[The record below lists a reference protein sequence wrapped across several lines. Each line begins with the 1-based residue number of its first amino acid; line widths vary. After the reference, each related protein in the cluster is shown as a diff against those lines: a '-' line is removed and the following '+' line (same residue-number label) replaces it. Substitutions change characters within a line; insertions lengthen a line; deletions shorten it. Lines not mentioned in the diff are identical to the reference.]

1 MNNYLLKALSIRP
14 FFFLFLSEIFSQ
26 IAMNMTNFI
35 LIIVAFELT
44 KSNTAVSL
52 IVLSF
57 TVPTIIFGIL
67 AGVYVDRWNKKQVL
81 FLTNIIR
88 AFLLLL
94 LAFFFSQN
102 LFFIFILSFL
112 IATATQFFIPAET
125 PMIPVLVKKKFL
137 MSANSLFG
145 VGIYGS
151 ILIAYALSGSILL
164 FFGKTSAFFVLAFL
178 FFIAALFI
186 VLMRAKAANRSF
198 TKTLNGVSLRLTV
211 GDEIKNAV
219 ALITKTKEIYHALLL
234 LTLSQVLIL
243 VVAVIGPGY
252 AREILGIDIKQ
263 FPLLFV
269 TPAAL
274 GMVLGAVVLG
284 NFLHAHP
291 KRAMTSAGIFLS
303 GVTLLI
309 LPYGSQV
316 TSRGFITTLNTY
328 LPAILSINIMHIMVF
343 LAFILGIANALI
355 FVPSH
360 TILQEETSDEVR
372 GKIYGVLNTM
382 VGLFSLFPIILVGG
396 LADLFGVGAVLT
408 GIGAGILALFMFRLL
423 IK

>member
-1 MNNYLLKALSIRP
+1 MNNYLLRVLSIRP

-112 IATATQFFIPAET
+112 IAIATQFFIPAET
-125 PMIPVLVKKKFL
+125 PMIPVLVKKNLL

-145 VGIYGS
+145 MGIYGS
-151 ILIAYALSGSILL
+151 ILIAYALSGSIIL
-164 FFGKTSAFFVLAFL
+164 FFGKTSVFFVLGFL

-186 VLMRAKAANRSF
+186 VLMRVKAANRS
-198 TKTLNGVSLRLTV
+198 S
-211 GDEIKNAV
+211 
-219 ALITKTKEIYHALLL
+219 LITKTKEIYHALLL

-316 TSRGFITTLNTY
+316 TSRGFITALNTY
-328 LPAILSINIMHIMVF
+328 LPAILSINILHIMVF
-343 LAFILGIANALI
+343 LAFVLGIANALI

-396 LADLFGVGAVLT
+396 LADLFGVGTVLT